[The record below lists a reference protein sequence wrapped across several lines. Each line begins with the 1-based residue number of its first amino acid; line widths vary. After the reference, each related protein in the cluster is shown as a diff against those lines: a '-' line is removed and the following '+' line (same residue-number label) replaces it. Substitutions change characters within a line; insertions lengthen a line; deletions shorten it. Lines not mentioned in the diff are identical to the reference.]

1 MNDFR
6 ALIIGTDINAYYLAR
21 CYHELTGKKADML
34 GYIEEVKPHAYTK
47 YTNICNMKYVENLWE
62 EEVFLKALDEYY
74 EEHKDEKILLVSANE
89 TYGDYLAKNE
99 DALKDKFYFNY
110 PSQEIQRTLVIKDL
124 FYKTY
129 ENSCLDLPKT
139 IYYDCKSDE
148 EFREDIEFPV
158 IVKPSNVIKFKH
170 IRFYGKK
177 KIYRLNSLDELRE
190 VIGYF
195 KNGGYD
201 DILIIQEYIPG
212 DDSHLCDAVV
222 YCDKNAKVKLVSF
235 AQIGLQEHASN
246 MIGNAAVLINGYN
259 QFPKEAMD
267 AQIEKIREFMES
279 IHYQGFAEFD
289 MKYDERDGKYKVME
303 INARQGRCSY
313 YITPCGYNL
322 IEVLARDLI
331 YDEEMEFKV
340 IDKEVLLSFVP
351 KSIAKKYIVNE
362 EYKRKVLS
370 MWDKRVHPLKYKKDR
385 NFLRKLLLIKINDNY
400 RKAYK
405 NAKWDW
411 E

>member
-1 MNDFR
+1 MKDFR
-6 ALIIGTDINAYYLAR
+6 VLIIGTDINAYYLAR
-21 CYHELTGKKADML
+21 CYHEYTGKKPDML
-34 GYIEEVKPHAYTK
+34 GYIEEIKPHAYTK
-47 YTNICNMKYVENLWE
+47 YTNICNMKYIPNLWE
-62 EEVFLKALDEYY
+62 EEVFLNALDEYY
-74 EEHKDEKILLVSANE
+74 KEHEGEKILLISATE
-89 TYGDYLAKNE
+89 TYGDFIAKNRE
-99 DALKDKFYFNY
+99 KLEGKFYFNY
-110 PSQEIQRTLVIKDL
+110 PSQEIQKTLVIKDL

-139 IYYDCKSDE
+139 LYYDCSKDDKIKD
-148 EFREDIEFPV
+148 DIQFPV

-177 KIYRLNSLDELRE
+177 KIYRLNSMEE
-190 VIGYF
+190 VETVIGYF
-195 KNGGYD
+195 KSGGYD

-259 QFPKEAMD
+259 QFPKESMER
-267 AQIEKIREFMES
+267 QIEKIKEFMES

-289 MKYDERDGKYKVME
+289 MKYDARDGKYKVME

-322 IEVLARDLI
+322 IEVLAKDLI
-331 YDEEMEFKV
+331 YDEELEFKV

-351 KSIAKKYIVNE
+351 KSIMKKYVVND
-362 EYKRKVLS
+362 EYRKKALS
-370 MWDKRVHPLKYKKDR
+370 MWKNHVHPLKYKKDR
-385 NFLRKLLLIKINDNY
+385 NFLRKLLLIKINQNY
-400 RKAYK
+400 KKSYK
-405 NAKWDW
+405 NAVWDW